1 MLWSRTPKW
10 QQLLVLCALLLLP
23 GATAESVQP
32 EAGTGLQLVPS
43 YPAPG

>member
-1 MLWSRTPKW
+1 MLWSSTLRW

-23 GATAESVQP
+23 GTKTESVEP